1 MKGMFPLRPGLKL
14 LTLLLLGWFG
24 WQALPLSHLP
34 ATAQRRL
41 DFNRDIRPILSDK
54 CFACHGPDA
63 TAKRI
68 TLRLDSEAAAKADLG
83 GHRAIVPGDVAKS
96 ELVRRITAT
105 DEAERMPPSYA
116 PHKLSAQEIETLT
129 EWVKQGAPW
138 QQHWAFIPPVRPA
151 LPAVKNKAWVRNAID
166 AFVLARLEK
175 EGLQPSPEADRA
187 TLLRRV
193 SLDLTGLP
201 PTLAELDA
209 FLNDTA
215 PNAYEKV
222 VDRLLSSPRYGER
235 MAFKWLDAA
244 RYADTNGYQIDGDRS
259 AWRWRDWVIEAFNA
273 NKPYDQFITEQ
284 LAGDLLPPAP
294 TKEATIDQRIA
305 TAFNRNH
312 RINAEGGIV
321 SEEYRVEYVVDRV
334 DTTSTVLMGLTL
346 GCARCHNHKFDPFTQ
361 KEYYQLS
368 AFFNSIDE
376 DGHAFDQGN
385 SPPWMAAPTRAQ
397 QQQLSTLEQE
407 IAQTE
412 KQLAALEPAAAGWQ
426 RRWERSLANGQQQWF
441 PHDKLIVRIPLDAD
455 AEGKSL
461 APTFHQSDRA
471 YHDQYDKRKEDPPLN
486 FEVGFKNGAPRYVP
500 APTGQGAAFDGKLYF
515 DAGIHA
521 DFRYKS
527 TSKDYRERFSI
538 AAWVYP
544 ETEQSGSI
552 LTKVS
557 DAPAE
562 VENGVPRADGYS
574 LYFLNGKLHFNMV
587 FRWGEDALRVETADP
602 LPLKQW
608 QHVAVVF
615 DGTQAWEDRL
625 RIYVNGQPR
634 KLNFIQRN
642 FFLLFGGSKNTLK
655 LGAGGGPQFRFKGAL
670 DEVRLYSRTLEPA
683 EIAILAC
690 ADALE
695 TIAALRPAQRTSAQ
709 AAKLRAAFLESLS
722 SDNGPAKERVDAG
735 MRQQAGVRPQ
745 QHWHELHEKLSALRQ
760 RKQVLEET
768 FPNLMV
774 MAEMPVPRPAFLL
787 KRGAYDALGEQVE
800 RSVPTML
807 APWRKDWPNNRLGF
821 AKWLT
826 SPDHPLTSRVA
837 INRLWQMLFGEGLVK
852 TVEDFGLQGELPS
865 HPELLDW
872 LAVAFR
878 DGRMKD
884 EGGRM
889 KEMAA
894 EKTLHPSPF
903 VPHPWDV
910 KALLK
915 TIVMSATYR
924 QSSKRIQDNAQS
936 STLSGL
942 SGRNPQSSDDPDNRL
957 LARGPRLRLSADVIR
972 DQALFAAGL
981 LVEQLGG
988 PSVKP
993 YQPEGLYKDMAFS
1006 GLTGYE
1012 RDKGAGLWRRSL
1024 YTFWKRTVLSPTMQV
1039 FDASAREFC
1048 TVRDTRTNTPLQALN
1063 LMNDVTYIEAARFL
1077 AERMLKE
1084 GGATPQQRLAWGF
1097 RVLLA
1102 RAPVERELQTLLRQ
1116 LTKQQAHFQQNPQAA
1131 AQLLNVGDKRNDEKL
1146 NAAELAAYATTASLL
1161 FNLDEALTKQ

>member
-1 MKGMFPLRPGLKL
+1 MFPARHRLKL
-14 LTLLLLGWFG
+14 LALLLTGWFG
-24 WQALPLSHLP
+24 WQTLPPS
-34 ATAQRRL
+34 AAQSTQRRL

-68 TLRLDSEAAAKADLG
+68 KLRLDSEAAAKADLG
-83 GHRAIVPGDVAKS
+83 GHRAIVPGDTTRS
-96 ELVRRITAT
+96 ELVRRITAA
-105 DEAERMPPSYA
+105 DEAERMPPSHA
-116 PHKLSAQEIETLT
+116 PHQLTAQEIETLT

-138 QQHWAFIPPVRPA
+138 QQHWAFIPPARPA
-151 LPAVKNKAWVRNAID
+151 WPAVKNRAWVRNAID

-201 PTLAELDA
+201 PTLAELDD
-209 FLNDTA
+209 FLNDSS

-222 VDRLLSSPRYGER
+222 VDRLLASPRYGER

-259 AWRWRDWVIEAFNA
+259 AWRWRDWVIAAFNA
-273 NKPYDQFITEQ
+273 NMPYDQFITEQ
-284 LAGDLLPPAP
+284 LAGDLLPNP
-294 TKEATIDQRIA
+294 TLEQRIA

-312 RINAEGGIV
+312 RLNAEGGIV
-321 SEEYRVEYVVDRV
+321 PEEYRVEYVVDRV
-334 DTTSTVLMGLTL
+334 DTTATVLLGLTL

-361 KEYYQLS
+361 KEYYQFS

-376 DGHAFDQGN
+376 DGHSFDQGN
-385 SPPWMAAPTRAQ
+385 SPPWLAAPTRAQ
-397 QQQLSTLEQE
+397 QQQLAALERE

-412 KQLAALEPAAAGWQ
+412 KQLAALEPQAAAQQ
-426 RRWERSLANGQQQWF
+426 RRWERTLSNSQQQWF
-441 PHDKLIVRIPLDAD
+441 SHDKLIVRIPLD
-455 AEGKSL
+455 ENT
-461 APTFHQSDRA
+461 APTFNPSDRA

-486 FEVGFKNGAPRYVP
+486 FPVEFKNGAPRYVP
-500 APTGQGAAFDGKLYF
+500 APTGQGVAFDGKLYF

-544 ETEQSGSI
+544 ESEQSGSI

-562 VENGVPRADGYS
+562 VEDGVPRADGYG

-587 FRWGEDALRVETADP
+587 FRWGEDALRVETADT

-634 KLNFIQRN
+634 KLTFTQRN

-670 DEVRLYSRTLEPA
+670 DEVRLYSRPLEPA

-690 ADALE
+690 ADSLE
-695 TIAALRPAQRTSAQ
+695 TIAALRPAQRTPAQ
-709 AAKLRAAFLESLS
+709 AAKLRGAFLDGLS
-722 SDNGPAKERVDAG
+722 SDNGSTEMPAKADVRRKAAG
-735 MRQQAGVRPQ
+735 QPQ
-745 QHWHELHEKLSALRQ
+745 QSLRVLAEKLRTLKQ
-760 RKQVLEET
+760 RKFALEET

-774 MAEMPVPRPAFLL
+774 MAEMPTPRPAYLL
-787 KRGAYDALGEQVE
+787 KRGAYDAPGEQVE
-800 RSVPTML
+800 RLIPAVLT
-807 APWRKDWPNNRLGF
+807 PWQKEWPNNRLGL

-826 SPDHPLTSRVA
+826 SPAHPLTSRVA
-837 INRLWQMLFGEGLVK
+837 VNRLWQMLFGVGFVK
-852 TVEDFGLQGELPS
+852 TVEDFGAQGELPS

-872 LAVAFR
+872 LAVEFS
-878 DGRMKD
+878 
-884 EGGRM
+884 EGGTGGVRDASDF
-889 KEMAA
+889 KSQIPNLKSAR
-894 EKTLHPSPF
+894 
-903 VPHPWDV
+903 WDI

-924 QSSKRIQDNAQS
+924 QSSKRPEPKNPQS
-936 STLSGL
+936 STLP
-942 SGRNPQSSDDPDNRL
+942 GRNPQSLDDPENRL
-957 LARGPRLRLSADVIR
+957 LARGPRLRLSADIIR

-981 LVEQLGG
+981 LVEQVGG

-993 YQPEGLYKDMAFS
+993 YQPDGLYKDMAFS

-1012 RDKGAGLWRRSL
+1012 RDQGAGLWRRSL

-1048 TVRDTRTNTPLQALN
+1048 TVRDTRTNTPLQSLN
-1063 LMNDVTYIEAARFL
+1063 LMNDVTYVEAARFL

-1084 GGATPQQRLAWGF
+1084 GDATPEQRLAWGF
-1097 RVLLA
+1097 RVLTA
-1102 RAPVERELQTLLRQ
+1102 RQPSAGELQVLLRD
-1116 LTKQQAHFQQNPQAA
+1116 LNKQQEHFSRNSPAA
-1131 AQLLNVGDKRNDEKL
+1131 AQLLAVGDKRSDAKL
-1146 NAAELAAYATTASLL
+1146 NAVELAAYATTASLL
-1161 FNLDEALTKQ
+1161 FNLDEVITKQ